1 MAYIKPTKLTIV
13 GQGLTQSASST
24 TGISPITISVNTA
37 TTSTLG
43 IVKVGSGLSITPDG
57 VLSATSGGAGNGYTG
72 SAGSTGTQGNVGF
85 TGSTGAGYTGSAGS
99 TGTVGYTGSRGVDG
113 VTTTTTVAAVT
124 TIIGTTSTTAGIPG
138 FANKGYTGALNDA
151 YTLSNGDLYVWKGG
165 DTAGSTSTIIEY
177 LIVAGGGAGAYGGGG
192 GGGVLT
198 TSGYVVSAGS
208 PVSLS
213 VGDGGVD
220 ANGGNSTFGSFTAIG
235 GGRGGSSRASAG
247 ASGGSGG
254 GASFDYGNAAGG
266 AGAGTTGQGYR
277 GGYGSSGGGDASAG
291 GGGGAGG
298 VGTGGYANGTN
309 LASGSTGA
317 GGGAGGIGLLSSI
330 SGTSTYYGGGGGGGA
345 NVNGGNIG
353 NAAPGGLG
361 GGGAGSTTA
370 SGTTQAG
377 TEGTPNTGGGGGGGD
392 PEVATSSFRR
402 GGSGIVIIRYADT
415 YPAASATTGSPTA
428 VTTSGYRIYSWTT
441 VGSGSITFATSSP
454 ITGQGWVLVGNI
466 KGTSGYTGS
475 ASTATGY
482 TGSIGFTGS
491 AGAGYTGSAGSTGT
505 QGSIGFTGSAGAG
518 YTGSRGDAG
527 YTGSVGSTG
536 TQGNVGFTGSAGS
549 TGTQGVIGYTGSR
562 GIDGVTTTTTIAA
575 TIVGTTSTTAGI
587 PGFSTKI
594 YAGSLNDG
602 YTLPDGDLY
611 IWKGG
616 DTPGAGP
623 TVEYLVVAGGGAG
636 GIVGGGGGGGGGV
649 STGTIAVSTGTVYA
663 VTVGAGGTNQS
674 TASYTSGVRG
684 SAGGNSVFS
693 STTSTGGGGGG
704 SYSATANSAV
714 NIGGSGGSGGGSSS
728 YDGGGT
734 VATTGGAGT
743 AGQGSNGGGGYIV
756 GSNWVVGGGGGGAS
770 TTATSVTS
778 SGQPTAG
785 GAGVSSSITGS
796 AVVYGG
802 GGGGGGHAG
811 SPAGSGAVGAG
822 GAGGGGAGGSGSSTP
837 GTAGTPNTG
846 GGGGGSGYSGAT
858 PYTSGAGGSGIVV
871 VRYPDS
877 YSTATSTTGSP
888 TAVTT
893 SGYRIYSWTT
903 VGSGSITF
911 PAGATV
917 TGRGWVFVGNIK
929 GIPGEAAAIGY
940 TGSAGSAG
948 STGPKITSVTVTD
961 SSYNNLDDTAVALT
975 GGYVKIAGSGFASG
989 CQVLLGTTVATS
1001 VSYIS
1006 SSEVRAQL
1014 PAASTGTYIIYLVNA
1029 DGGTAIRVNAVTFS
1043 VTPAWTTGAS
1053 LEGAADAAISIQLAA
1068 TDATSYSIAAGSS
1081 LPSGISLSSGGLL
1094 SGTITG
1100 LSVDTTYNFTIV
1112 ATDAELQD
1120 STRAFTFAITVG
1132 EPYFKYVSL
1141 LLPGNGTNNAQNNTF
1156 LDRSTNNFTITRTGN
1171 IAQGTFSPYGSNW
1184 SYFNNGASSYLNF
1197 GNQTALHLGSGDFT
1211 IEMWLWKN
1219 ANTTYMTAC
1228 GDFATASSNTFQI
1241 LGNDDG
1247 TKLGVYSG
1255 ASNSFV
1261 ITSVSAI
1268 PINTWTHVAF
1278 VRSGTTLTLYING
1291 VSDVSATYSTN
1302 LNAST
1307 SFFIGHTP
1315 ELNAG
1320 RYWNGHI
1327 SNLRMVKGTAVY
1339 TGAFTPSTTPLTAI
1353 SGTVLLT
1360 CQSNRF
1366 IDNSSN
1372 AFAVTV
1378 GGSPFI
1384 YRFSPF
1390 SPPVFY
1396 STGTVGGSAYFDGSG
1411 DYLLNTGT
1419 TAGQLGSGDFTF
1431 ECWYYPTNTT
1441 FGTGGANTAA
1451 GIFFDSRAS
1460 APDANG
1466 LSFYTMTNGTISIYT
1481 NGGVIF
1487 TTSNAVKAFAWNH
1500 IAFVRSGSTIT
1511 GYINGVSGGTV
1522 TSSVNFSSG
1531 RLQISGPVDYS
1542 AGYIEIVGYV
1552 SDHRIVKGTAV
1563 YTTTFTPPT
1572 SPLTAITNTSLLLNY
1587 TNAGIIDNAMQNNLE
1602 TVGDVKIS
1610 TTQNKFGASSLYFDG
1625 TGDYC
1630 FIRNAQS
1637 FLFGSGNFTIELWA
1651 YISETSSRKYILGP
1665 GTDTASHFDGFG
1677 VEIFGQQLCVW
1688 ASSNGTSW
1696 DMIECDTAGNRGATL
1711 LSANTWYHIAVTRS
1725 GNTFRTFVN
1734 GVVEKTYT
1742 SSAAIF
1748 SDATVPYNIG
1758 RTAYLSGTFYYN
1770 GYMDDLRVTR
1780 GYARYTATFT
1790 PPTSAHPLK

>member
-1 MAYIKPTKLTIV
+1 
-13 GQGLTQSASST
+13 
-24 TGISPITISVNTA
+24 
-37 TTSTLG
+37 
-43 IVKVGSGLSITPDG
+43 
-57 VLSATSGGAGNGYTG
+57 
-72 SAGSTGTQGNVGF
+72 
-85 TGSTGAGYTGSAGS
+85 
-99 TGTVGYTGSRGVDG
+99 
-113 VTTTTTVAAVT
+113 
-124 TIIGTTSTTAGIPG
+124 
-138 FANKGYTGALNDA
+138 
-151 YTLSNGDLYVWKGG
+151 
-165 DTAGSTSTIIEY
+165 
-177 LIVAGGGAGAYGGGG
+177 
-192 GGGVLT
+192 
-198 TSGYVVSAGS
+198 
-208 PVSLS
+208 
-213 VGDGGVD
+213 
-220 ANGGNSTFGSFTAIG
+220 
-235 GGRGGSSRASAG
+235 
-247 ASGGSGG
+247 
-254 GASFDYGNAAGG
+254 
-266 AGAGTTGQGYR
+266 
-277 GGYGSSGGGDASAG
+277 
-291 GGGGAGG
+291 
-298 VGTGGYANGTN
+298 
-309 LASGSTGA
+309 
-317 GGGAGGIGLLSSI
+317 
-330 SGTSTYYGGGGGGGA
+330 
-345 NVNGGNIG
+345 
-353 NAAPGGLG
+353 
-361 GGGAGSTTA
+361 
-370 SGTTQAG
+370 
-377 TEGTPNTGGGGGGGD
+377 
-392 PEVATSSFRR
+392 
-402 GGSGIVIIRYADT
+402 
-415 YPAASATTGSPTA
+415 
-428 VTTSGYRIYSWTT
+428 
-441 VGSGSITFATSSP
+441 
-454 ITGQGWVLVGNI
+454 
-466 KGTSGYTGS
+466 
-475 ASTATGY
+475 
-482 TGSIGFTGS
+482 
-491 AGAGYTGSAGSTGT
+491 
-505 QGSIGFTGSAGAG
+505 
-518 YTGSRGDAG
+518 
-527 YTGSVGSTG
+527 
-536 TQGNVGFTGSAGS
+536 
-549 TGTQGVIGYTGSR
+549 
-562 GIDGVTTTTTIAA
+562 
-575 TIVGTTSTTAGI
+575 
-587 PGFSTKI
+587 
-594 YAGSLNDG
+594 
-602 YTLPDGDLY
+602 
-611 IWKGG
+611 
-616 DTPGAGP
+616 
-623 TVEYLVVAGGGAG
+623 
-636 GIVGGGGGGGGGV
+636 
-649 STGTIAVSTGTVYA
+649 
-663 VTVGAGGTNQS
+663 
-674 TASYTSGVRG
+674 
-684 SAGGNSVFS
+684 
-693 STTSTGGGGGG
+693 
-704 SYSATANSAV
+704 
-714 NIGGSGGSGGGSSS
+714 
-728 YDGGGT
+728 
-734 VATTGGAGT
+734 
-743 AGQGSNGGGGYIV
+743 
-756 GSNWVVGGGGGGAS
+756 
-770 TTATSVTS
+770 
-778 SGQPTAG
+778 
-785 GAGVSSSITGS
+785 
-796 AVVYGG
+796 
-802 GGGGGGHAG
+802 
-811 SPAGSGAVGAG
+811 
-822 GAGGGGAGGSGSSTP
+822 
-837 GTAGTPNTG
+837 
-846 GGGGGSGYSGAT
+846 
-858 PYTSGAGGSGIVV
+858 
-871 VRYPDS
+871 
-877 YSTATSTTGSP
+877 
-888 TAVTT
+888 
-893 SGYRIYSWTT
+893 
-903 VGSGSITF
+903 
-911 PAGATV
+911 
-917 TGRGWVFVGNIK
+917 
-929 GIPGEAAAIGY
+929 
-940 TGSAGSAG
+940 
-948 STGPKITSVTVTD
+948 
-961 SSYNNLDDTAVALT
+961 
-975 GGYVKIAGSGFASG
+975 
-989 CQVLLGTTVATS
+989 
-1001 VSYIS
+1001 
-1006 SSEVRAQL
+1006 
-1014 PAASTGTYIIYLVNA
+1014 
-1029 DGGTAIRVNAVTFS
+1029 
-1043 VTPAWTTGAS
+1043 
-1053 LEGAADAAISIQLAA
+1053 
-1068 TDATSYSIAAGSS
+1068 
-1081 LPSGISLSSGGLL
+1081 
-1094 SGTITG
+1094 
-1100 LSVDTTYNFTIV
+1100 
-1112 ATDAELQD
+1112 
-1120 STRAFTFAITVG
+1120 
-1132 EPYFKYVSL
+1132 
-1141 LLPGNGTNNAQNNTF
+1141 
-1156 LDRSTNNFTITRTGN
+1156 
-1171 IAQGTFSPYGSNW
+1171 
-1184 SYFNNGASSYLNF
+1184 LNF

-1302 LNAST
+1302 LNSGT

-1711 LSANTWYHIAVTRS
+1711 LSANTWYHISVTRS

-1770 GYMDDLRVTR
+1770 GYMDDLRVTK
-1780 GYARYTATFT
+1780 GYARYTANFT
-1790 PPTSAHPLK
+1790 PPTVAHPLK

>member
-1 MAYIKPTKLTIV
+1 M
-13 GQGLTQSASST
+13 
-24 TGISPITISVNTA
+24 
-37 TTSTLG
+37 
-43 IVKVGSGLSITPDG
+43 
-57 VLSATSGGAGNGYTG
+57 
-72 SAGSTGTQGNVGF
+72 
-85 TGSTGAGYTGSAGS
+85 
-99 TGTVGYTGSRGVDG
+99 
-113 VTTTTTVAAVT
+113 
-124 TIIGTTSTTAGIPG
+124 
-138 FANKGYTGALNDA
+138 
-151 YTLSNGDLYVWKGG
+151 
-165 DTAGSTSTIIEY
+165 
-177 LIVAGGGAGAYGGGG
+177 
-192 GGGVLT
+192 
-198 TSGYVVSAGS
+198 
-208 PVSLS
+208 
-213 VGDGGVD
+213 
-220 ANGGNSTFGSFTAIG
+220 
-235 GGRGGSSRASAG
+235 
-247 ASGGSGG
+247 
-254 GASFDYGNAAGG
+254 
-266 AGAGTTGQGYR
+266 
-277 GGYGSSGGGDASAG
+277 
-291 GGGGAGG
+291 
-298 VGTGGYANGTN
+298 
-309 LASGSTGA
+309 
-317 GGGAGGIGLLSSI
+317 SSI

-361 GGGAGSTTA
+361 GGGNGSTT
-370 SGTTQAG
+370 SGGTTQAG
-377 TEGTPNTGGGGGGGD
+377 TNGTPNTGGGGGGGD
-392 PEVATSSFRR
+392 PEVATSSFTS
-402 GGSGIVIIRYADT
+402 GGSGIVIVRYADT
-415 YPAASATTGSPTA
+415 YPVASATTGSPTV

-454 ITGQGWVLVGNI
+454 VAGQGWVL
-466 KGTSGYTGS
+466 
-475 ASTATGY
+475 
-482 TGSIGFTGS
+482 
-491 AGAGYTGSAGSTGT
+491 
-505 QGSIGFTGSAGAG
+505 
-518 YTGSRGDAG
+518 
-527 YTGSVGSTG
+527 
-536 TQGNVGFTGSAGS
+536 
-549 TGTQGVIGYTGSR
+549 
-562 GIDGVTTTTTIAA
+562 
-575 TIVGTTSTTAGI
+575 
-587 PGFSTKI
+587 
-594 YAGSLNDG
+594 
-602 YTLPDGDLY
+602 
-611 IWKGG
+611 
-616 DTPGAGP
+616 
-623 TVEYLVVAGGGAG
+623 
-636 GIVGGGGGGGGGV
+636 
-649 STGTIAVSTGTVYA
+649 
-663 VTVGAGGTNQS
+663 
-674 TASYTSGVRG
+674 
-684 SAGGNSVFS
+684 
-693 STTSTGGGGGG
+693 
-704 SYSATANSAV
+704 
-714 NIGGSGGSGGGSSS
+714 
-728 YDGGGT
+728 
-734 VATTGGAGT
+734 
-743 AGQGSNGGGGYIV
+743 
-756 GSNWVVGGGGGGAS
+756 
-770 TTATSVTS
+770 
-778 SGQPTAG
+778 
-785 GAGVSSSITGS
+785 
-796 AVVYGG
+796 
-802 GGGGGGHAG
+802 
-811 SPAGSGAVGAG
+811 
-822 GAGGGGAGGSGSSTP
+822 
-837 GTAGTPNTG
+837 
-846 GGGGGSGYSGAT
+846 
-858 PYTSGAGGSGIVV
+858 
-871 VRYPDS
+871 
-877 YSTATSTTGSP
+877 
-888 TAVTT
+888 
-893 SGYRIYSWTT
+893 
-903 VGSGSITF
+903 
-911 PAGATV
+911 
-917 TGRGWVFVGNIK
+917 VGNIK

-975 GGYVKIAGSGFASG
+975 GGYIKIAGSGFESG

-1014 PAASTGTYIIYLVNA
+1014 PASSTGTYIIYLVNS

-1043 VTPAWTTGAS
+1043 STPSWTTGAS
-1053 LEGAADAAISIQLAA
+1053 LEGAADIAISIQLAA
-1068 TDATSYSIAAGSS
+1068 TDATSYALAAGSS

-1141 LLPGNGTNNAQNNTF
+1141 LLPGNGTNNSQNNTF
-1156 LDRSTNNFTITRTGN
+1156 LDRSTNNFTITRNGN
-1171 IAQGTFSPYGSNW
+1171 VSQGTFSPYGSNW
-1184 SYFNNGASSYLNF
+1184 SYFNNGASNYLNF

-1211 IEMWLWKN
+1211 VEMWLWKN

-1228 GDFATASSNTFQI
+1228 GDFASASSNTFQI

-1261 ITSVSAI
+1261 IMSVSSI

-1278 VRSGTTLTLYING
+1278 VRSSTTLTLYING
-1291 VSDVSATYSTN
+1291 VSDVTATYSTN

-1372 AFAVTV
+1372 AFAVTM
-1378 GGSPFI
+1378 GGTPSI
-1384 YRFSPF
+1384 HRFSPF

-1396 STGTVGGSAYFDGSG
+1396 STSTVSGSAYFDGSG

-1460 APDANG
+1460 AGDANG

-1481 NGGVIF
+1481 NSGVIF
-1487 TTSNAVKAFAWNH
+1487 TTSNAAKAFAWNH

-1511 GYINGVSGGTV
+1511 SYINGVSGGTV

-1542 AGYIEIVGYV
+1542 TGYIELVGYV
-1552 SDHRIVKGTAV
+1552 CDHRVVKGTAV
-1563 YTTTFTPPT
+1563 YTTAFTPPT
-1572 SPLTAITNTSLLLNY
+1572 SPLTAIANTSLLLNY

-1602 TVGDVKIS
+1602 TVGDVKLS
-1610 TTQNKFGASSLYFDG
+1610 TTQNKFGASSMYFDG

-1630 FIRNAQS
+1630 FIRNTQA

-1651 YISETSSRKYILGP
+1651 YIGDTSTRKYILGP

-1742 SSAAIF
+1742 SSAAVF

-1758 RTAYLSGTFYYN
+1758 RTAYQSGTFYYN
-1770 GYMDDLRVTR
+1770 GYMDDLRVTK
-1780 GYARYTATFT
+1780 GYARYTANFT